1 MLTSIKHRDIC
12 LFISLFISFLIL
24 LPLNF
29 WLNFESWK
37 VFSSQTVLI
46 YSEVIVSILEK
57 APKMKLKEHDVGCL
71 QHAYLAFVYLR
82 TWNTKKKNRMIWLH
96 VLIIFWQRTNSW
108 VTMVKYEVSS
118 IVITTVL
125 LILVVLVVTGNIV
138 VCLIIKRN
146 RQMR

>member
-57 APKMKLKEHDVGCL
+57 APKIKLKEHDMGCL
-71 QHAYLAFVYLR
+71 QYANLAFVYLR
-82 TWNTKKKNRMIWLH
+82 TWNNKKKNRMIWLH
-96 VLIIFWQRTNSW
+96 VLILFWQRTNSW

>member
-71 QHAYLAFVYLR
+71 QHANLAFVYLR
-82 TWNTKKKNRMIWLH
+82 TWNNKKKNRMIWLH
-96 VLIIFWQRTNSW
+96 VLIIFWQRTNSR